1 MTLLPAWPG
10 VPVEVTETSHSALD
24 DLAAD
29 DHTQYL
35 LANGSRDLGGQISL
49 GTSFL
54 RGRIAATGAAPHQ
67 FDAASNNFDPA
78 PLTTA
83 GTALRL
89 GNTGATQGVGEFGAG
104 LGFAG
109 PGNMGQ
115 DRAAIV
121 PVQAGADVD
130 VVGLTFWVHPGTGTE
145 DLVEAVRIDSNG
157 FVGIGTTSPNEQ
169 LDVEVTT
176 PGVPSTIR
184 IHQADATNAASHAYL
199 HLRTGGTGDAYIRY
213 EIAGLV
219 DWSIGPD
226 ADDSG
231 KLKISESTGPP
242 GSPRMTFEPGGQ
254 IGIGITNPSA
264 TLDIWHSVAGEVAFL
279 RLVNSDN
286 TNTAS
291 AALVEAQVAE
301 LGGNAIY
308 RLDVNGIQT
317 WDVRLNNTTN
327 DSFTIRDN
335 TAGADRLT
343 ILASTGLVGVGTPAP
358 GRALDVLHFGAAQ
371 LRLASSHTD
380 ATDKTG
386 RISIPHRTIA
396 EEEISMISATS
407 LTSNTFIDVGGV
419 SSAFNAATQHRFWA
433 AATTTTVVG
442 TQIMNISVGGVVVQP
457 AGVSSTAAASAA
469 LDVRSTVRGFLPP
482 RMTTTQRDAISTP
495 APGLV
500 IYNTT
505 TGKLNVRGA
514 SAWEAVSST

>member
-24 DLAAD
+24 DLEVD
-29 DHTQYL
+29 GHTQYL

-121 PVQAGADVD
+121 PVQAGADAD

-169 LDVEVTT
+169 LDVEVAT
-176 PGVPSTIR
+176 PGIPSAIR
-184 IHQADATNAASHAYL
+184 IHQADGTNAGSHAYL
-199 HLRTGGTGDAYIRY
+199 HIRTGGTGDPYSRY
-213 EIAGLV
+213 EIGGLIN
-219 DWSIGPD
+219 WAIGPD

-242 GSPRMTFEPGGQ
+242 VSTRMTFAPGGQ
-254 IGIGITNPSA
+254 IGIGTS
-264 TLDIWHSVAGEVAFL
+264 
-279 RLVNSDN
+279 
-286 TNTAS
+286 
-291 AALVEAQVAE
+291 
-301 LGGNAIY
+301 
-308 RLDVNGIQT
+308 
-317 WDVRLNNTTN
+317 
-327 DSFTIRDN
+327 
-335 TAGADRLT
+335 
-343 ILASTGLVGVGTPAP
+343 AP
-358 GRALDVLHFGAAQ
+358 GRALDVLHSGAAQ
-371 LRLASSHTD
+371 LRLATSHAD

-396 EEEISMISATS
+396 EEEVTVISATS
-407 LTSNTFIDVGGV
+407 LAANTFIDIGGV
-419 SSAFNAATQHRFWA
+419 SSAFNVATQQRFWA
-433 AATTTTVVG
+433 GATTTTTTG

-457 AGVSSTAAASAA
+457 AGVSSVAAASAA

-482 RMTTTQRDAISTP
+482 RMTEAQRDAISTP
-495 APGLV
+495 PDGLM
-500 IYNTT
+500 IFNTDSGTVDVRAT
-505 TGKLNVRGA
+505 TWKSLA
-514 SAWEAVSST
+514 YAA